1 MNDQLLIV
9 VAKFAAVVALVDAF
23 VEILKPFYV
32 WLEQILDSR
41 EIPLEIDIVVAA
53 IVSVVFAFGAKLNIF
68 EVAGVPFEWVNV
80 AYVITGLLL
89 SKGSNGFHDLLEKLL
104 DLVSS
109 KLNK

>member
-1 MNDQLLIV
+1 MEQLLI
-9 VAKFAAVVALVDAF
+9 KFATMSVLVDFF
-23 VEILKPFYV
+23 VEILKPFYI
-32 WLEQILDSR
+32 WLEEILDKR
-41 EIPLEIDIVVAA
+41 NVPLEIDIVVAA

-68 EVAGVPFEWVNV
+68 EVVGVPFEWVNV